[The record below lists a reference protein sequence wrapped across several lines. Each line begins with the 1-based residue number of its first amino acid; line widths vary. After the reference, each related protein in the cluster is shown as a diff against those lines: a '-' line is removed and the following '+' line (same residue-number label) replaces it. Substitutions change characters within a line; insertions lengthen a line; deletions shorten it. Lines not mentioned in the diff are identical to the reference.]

1 MKRRVLG
8 KGLDALLPES
18 SSLQSLLKL
27 DIDQIQPN
35 PLQPRVS
42 FDSDKLEELARSIAQ
57 SGILQPIVVRPA
69 SDGYEIVAG
78 ERRWRAAQRAGLTA
92 IPCIVQDASDRE
104 MLELALVEN
113 VQRDDL
119 SAIEEAQAYR
129 LMVEQFGLKQA
140 KAKSRKRSGAVG
152 AAVANTLRLLQ
163 LPRPVQQMVIDEELS
178 MGHARALLPLPEAD
192 QLRSQ
197 PDPLRYGFC
206 PCSRAGPALAFPSSD
221 PKAVTPSK
229 DANVLAA
236 ERRLEETWKTRVEIR
251 QHGHA
256 GEIVFDFHSTEE
268 LQRLF
273 EELLDL

>member
-129 LMVEQFGLKQA
+129 LMVEQFGLSQSQIAEKVGR
-140 KAKSRKRSGAVG
+140 SR

-163 LPRPVQQMVIDEELS
+163 LPRPS
-178 MGHARALLPLPEAD
+178 PAD
-192 QLRSQ
+192 G
-197 PDPLRYGFC
+197 DG
-206 PCSRAGPALAFPSSD
+206 
-221 PKAVTPSK
+221 
-229 DANVLAA
+229 
-236 ERRLEETWKTRVEIR
+236 
-251 QHGHA
+251 
-256 GEIVFDFHSTEE
+256 
-268 LQRLF
+268 
-273 EELLDL
+273 